1 MRPLECHKCSLNSRL
16 KLTQIQMVPLV
27 LLVPGTPCKT
37 EQAARARGLGADIKD
52 LLVELVVVI
61 YHHSLMLT
69 ACRIPTLAT
78 VHSYKSFS
86 VRVQV
91 KQLRLILRAEER
103 SACPP

>member
-1 MRPLECHKCSLNSRL
+1 MRPLECHKCSPNSRL

-27 LLVPGTPCKT
+27 PGTPCKT
-37 EQAARARGLGADIKD
+37 DQVARARGLGADIKD
-52 LLVELVVVI
+52 LIVELVVVI

-86 VRVQV
+86 VKVQV

-103 SACPP
+103 SACLP